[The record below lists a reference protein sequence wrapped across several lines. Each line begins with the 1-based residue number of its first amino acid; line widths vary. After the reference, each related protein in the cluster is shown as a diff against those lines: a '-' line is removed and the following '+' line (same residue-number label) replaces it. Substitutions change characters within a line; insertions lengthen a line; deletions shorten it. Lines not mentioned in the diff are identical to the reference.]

1 MTGLS
6 PVELQSYRLLL
17 PALRSSEGAS
27 QRSDSLQ
34 LPVWE
39 IQLWSQQGRARL
51 DLMKHRP
58 SNTALP
64 APAAK
69 HLVPVALHGPMDL
82 LQRTEIPGDAE
93 VGVMTRPSVKCTHS
107 GAKNSASSVS
117 GARDACGNRA
127 RVWALRLIRAGYR
140 RFTDSDKI
148 VLS

>member
-6 PVELQSYRLLL
+6 PVGLQSYRLLL
-17 PALRSSEGAS
+17 PALHPSEVDS
-27 QRSDSLQ
+27 KRSDSLQ
-34 LPVWE
+34 LLVWE
-39 IQLWSQQGRARL
+39 IQLWPHQRRL
-51 DLMKHRP
+51 CHDAMEHRP
-58 SNTALP
+58 SNAALP
-64 APAAK
+64 APTAK

>member
-6 PVELQSYRLLL
+6 PAGLQSYRLPL
-17 PALRSSEGAS
+17 PAPRSSERAS

-34 LPVWE
+34 PPVWE

-69 HLVPVALHGPMDL
+69 HLVPVALHGPIHL
-82 LQRTEIPGDAE
+82 LQRAEIAADAE
-93 VGVMTRPSVKCTHS
+93 VC
-107 GAKNSASSVS
+107 
-117 GARDACGNRA
+117 
-127 RVWALRLIRAGYR
+127 
-140 RFTDSDKI
+140 I
-148 VLS
+148 VAAE